1 MPPCKRPSADL
12 PPRKFWKA
20 TAASISWFAISRNS
34 AALPKRFA
42 IFCCPRP
49 MATAFRS
56 AQVADVSLRE
66 GAFMIYRENGR
77 RYIPVKFSVRGRD
90 LAGTIQ
96 DVQARIAQK
105 VHLPEGYHYEWAGE
119 YDSLQ
124 KEQRRLII
132 IIPISLVIILALL
145 FTAFNSLRH
154 ALLVLAMLP
163 FGLTGGILSLLVTR
177 TPFSISAAVGFASVI
192 GVCTLG
198 GVVFV
203 SGIRRKEQ
211 AAHSKLGAI
220 ELGGMAEMRPVLMA
234 CVAAGL
240 GLLPAAMS
248 SGVGVQA
255 QQPLARVV
263 VGGMVTSP
271 LAILFIIPVLASYWL
286 PTPHAP

>member
-1 MPPCKRPSADL
+1 M
-12 PPRKFWKA
+12 
-20 TAASISWFAISRNS
+20 
-34 AALPKRFA
+34 
-42 IFCCPRP
+42 
-49 MATAFRS
+49 
-56 AQVADVSLRE
+56 
-66 GAFMIYRENGR
+66 
-77 RYIPVKFSVRGRD
+77 
-90 LAGTIQ
+90 
-96 DVQARIAQK
+96 
-105 VHLPEGYHYEWAGE
+105 
-119 YDSLQ
+119 
-124 KEQRRLII
+124 I

-163 FGLTGGILSLLVTR
+163 FGLIGGILSLLITR

-203 SGIRRKEQ
+203 SGIRRKEGTT
-211 AAHSKLGAI
+211 HSKFGAI
-220 ELGGMAEMRPVLMA
+220 ELGSMAEMRPVLMA
-234 CVAAGL
+234 CAAAGL

-271 LAILFIIPVLASYWL
+271 LAILFIIPVLAMYWL
-286 PTPHAP
+286 PAQPPAPDAEKD